1 MFRCCSIF
9 GEVLCRLSLAV
20 TVAGEFFGSDRDCT
34 ECGFLRHFCF
44 LTERKTSSA
53 RLELFTFGIS
63 NGDPGLDEE
72 GVCICYF
79 ESQRKT
85 SSARLELFTF
95 GISNGDHRKQVL
107 SCFFLFFRHRDP
119 GIWEYGGAVVS
130 PIL

>member
-1 MFRCCSIF
+1 MRK
-9 GEVLCRLSLAV
+9 
-20 TVAGEFFGSDRDCT
+20 
-34 ECGFLRHFCF
+34 GFAFVIR
-44 LTERKTSSA
+44 RKTSSA

-95 GISNGDHRKQVL
+95 GISNGDPGLDEEGVCICYFESRRKTSLARLELFTFGISNGDHRKQVL

-119 GIWEYGGAVVS
+119 GIWEYGGAVV
-130 PIL
+130 

>member
-1 MFRCCSIF
+1 M
-9 GEVLCRLSLAV
+9 CRLSLAV

-44 LTERKTSSA
+44 LSERKTSSA

-79 ESQRKT
+79 ESRRKT

-107 SCFFLFFRHRDP
+107 SCFFYFLDIEIP
-119 GIWEYGGAVVS
+119 GYGSTVVAVVS